1 MQNGTKMKKEPI
13 TIEGLEKLKNELIFL
28 KEKKRPEIV
37 AAIAE
42 ARSHGD
48 LKENAEYH
56 AAKEQ
61 QSHNEGRIE
70 EINDIIA
77 RADVIDVTKITNEG
91 KVIFGSTVY
100 LTNLDTGEKIDYK
113 IVGKD
118 EADLK
123 KKLIYFQS
131 PIGKGLIGKNKNDLI
146 EISTPAGTK
155 NFEIKDVKYI

>member
-1 MQNGTKMKKEPI
+1 MDKEPI
-13 TIEGLEKLKNELIFL
+13 TLNGLNKLKEELVYL

-56 AAKEQ
+56 AAKEE
-61 QSHNEGRIE
+61 QSHNEGRID

-77 RADVIDVTKITNEG
+77 RANVIDVTKINNDG

-100 LTNLDTGEKIDYK
+100 VQNLDTSEKINYK
-113 IVGKD
+113 LD
-118 EADLK
+118 FFYNL
-123 KKLIYFQS
+123 
-131 PIGKGLIGKNKNDLI
+131 
-146 EISTPAGTK
+146 EI
-155 NFEIKDVKYI
+155 FL

>member
-1 MQNGTKMKKEPI
+1 MDKEPI
-13 TIEGLEKLKNELIFL
+13 TVNGLEKLKDELVYL

-37 AAIAE
+37 AAISE

-56 AAKEQ
+56 AAKEE
-61 QSHNEGRIE
+61 QSHNEGRIT

-77 RADVIDVTKITNEG
+77 RANVIDVTKISNDG

-100 LTNLDTGEKIDYK
+100 LENLDTGEKINYR

-123 KKLIYFQS
+123 DKLIYFKS
-131 PIGKGLIGKNKNDLI
+131 PIGKGLIGKNKKDLV
-146 EISTPAGTK
+146 EINTPAGIK
-155 NFEIKDVKYI
+155 NFEIIDVKYV

>member
-1 MQNGTKMKKEPI
+1 MDKEPI
-13 TIEGLEKLKNELIFL
+13 TLNGLEKLKHELVLL
-28 KEKKRPEIV
+28 KEKKRPEII

-56 AAKEQ
+56 AAKEE
-61 QSHNEGRIE
+61 QSHNEGRIT

-77 RADVIDVTKITNEG
+77 RANVIDVTKISNDG

-100 LTNLDTGEKIDYK
+100 LENLDTGEKINYR

-123 KKLIYFQS
+123 DKLIYFKS
-131 PIGKGLIGKNKNDLI
+131 PIGKGLIGKNKKDLV
-146 EISTPAGTK
+146 EINTPAGIK
-155 NFEIKDVKYI
+155 NFEIIDVKYV